1 MSVEPRGTG
10 KIFIPVSPAD
20 GAVTYGGGFSYPLL
34 VSAFVAQCRL
44 YIEGDENKPLL
55 LAQANGVASVLA
67 PLLSGSVM
75 HVGAGRAAFCTQL
88 HTWAVGSKE
97 ATKHALV
104 RFLREVLANA
114 CHELFLKLGKEEEP
128 KLAAALQ
135 TIHAGLAIDEKLA
148 NGVAEQ
154 LVLRSAIDTWP
165 LDVNATLLA
174 GTGGELYQ
182 CTWAAAVET
191 VVTVRPIQ
199 PADCIRRTLGY
210 RIPAEAAD
218 AAALEAVVHAAL
230 PDQADVRRFWAHALA
245 TIAFAPAHTDRQVF
259 VLLGEARSGKTTLI
273 TMLRHLFGEYA
284 VALSDRLF
292 YGKKFT
298 KNAGD
303 AEAMAGARLAY
314 VDDPTAE
321 VSVELLKRLTNRDSG
336 VCCQLVIA
344 AQEAKFRAALG
355 TAAASIGGR
364 VKVLTLPK
372 QFVPPHQHSAEN
384 DSAYP
389 LAKSN
394 DELDQLFRVGA
405 PLLMRKLL
413 LGDVSRDAARLYHA
427 EQTTLPR
434 CDRVQIDTQRLLEPT
449 HISDKQCV
457 AKWLDD
463 AMLKAPGAAQ
473 PLLIRNANATVAV
486 SVLFAHYTSF
496 VDARRRNALA
506 VPPNAPPG
514 QTPAVAAPSAPGQE
528 PAVAAAAEVDDND
541 DDDYDPGQQQGDE
554 NGPPAGSAGKRKAA
568 ASSSKV
574 EKKQKKKVDKHEQ
587 CRRAFLKLLEQ
598 SKLDI
603 RVANEAVIGYAWT
616 GQP

>member
-10 KIFIPVSPAD
+10 KIFIHVSPAD
-20 GAVTYGGGFSYPLL
+20 GAVTYGGGFSYPLF
-34 VSAFVAQCRL
+34 VSAFDAQCRL

-75 HVGAGRAAFCTQL
+75 QVGAGRAAFCTEL
-88 HTWAVGSKE
+88 HTWIVASKE

-114 CHELFLKLGKEEEP
+114 CRELFLKLGKEEEP

-135 TIHAGLAIDEKLA
+135 TIHAALAMDEKLA

-154 LVLRSAIDTWP
+154 LVVRSANDWP
-165 LDVNATLLA
+165 LDANTTLLA
-174 GTGGELYQ
+174 GSGGALYQ

-218 AAALEAVVHAAL
+218 AAALEAVLHAAL
-230 PDQADVRRFWAHALA
+230 TNQADVRRFWAHVLA

-259 VLLGEARSGKTTLI
+259 VLLGEARSGKTTMI
-273 TMLRHLFGEYA
+273 TMLRRLFGEYA
-284 VALSDRLF
+284 VALPDRLL

-314 VDDPTAE
+314 VDDPTA
-321 VSVELLKRLTNRDSG
+321 VLSVELLKQLTNRDSG
-336 VCCQLVIA
+336 ICCHIVIG
-344 AQEAKFRAALG
+344 AQEARFRAVLG
-355 TAAASIGGR
+355 HAAASIGGR
-364 VKVLTLPK
+364 VSVLTLPK
-372 QFVPPHQHSAEN
+372 KFVPPHQHSAEN
-384 DSAYP
+384 DSNYP

-394 DELDQLFRVGA
+394 DELEELFRVA
-405 PLLMRKLL
+405 VPYNLL
-413 LGDVSRDAARLYHA
+413 LGDVARDAAHLYLA

-434 CDRVQIDTQRLLEPT
+434 CDRVQIDTQRLLEQT
-449 HISDKQCV
+449 RISDKRCV
-457 AKWLDD
+457 AKWLEEV
-463 AMLKAPGAAQ
+463 MLKAPGAAQ

-506 VPPNAPPG
+506 VPRNAPPR
-514 QTPAVAAPSAPGQE
+514 QE
-528 PAVAAAAEVDDND
+528 PAVAAAAED
-541 DDDYDPGQQQGDE
+541 DDDDGDYDPGQQAAGQGDE

-568 ASSSKV
+568 ASGTKV
-574 EKKQKKKVDKHEQ
+574 EKKQKKKASKHEQ
-587 CRRAFLKLLEQ
+587 SRRAFLQLLEQ

>member
-10 KIFIPVSPAD
+10 KIFIHVSPAD
-20 GAVTYGGGFSYPLL
+20 GAVTYGGGFSYPLF
-34 VSAFVAQCRL
+34 VSAFDAQCRL

-75 HVGAGRAAFCTQL
+75 QVGAGRAAFCTEL
-88 HTWAVGSKE
+88 HTWIVASKE

-114 CHELFLKLGKEEEP
+114 CRELFLKLGKEEEP

-135 TIHAGLAIDEKLA
+135 TIHAALAMDEKLA

-154 LVLRSAIDTWP
+154 LVVRSANDWP
-165 LDVNATLLA
+165 LDANTTLLA
-174 GTGGELYQ
+174 GSGGALYQ
-182 CTWAAAVET
+182 CTWAAPDGT

-218 AAALEAVVHAAL
+218 AAALEAVMHAAL
-230 PDQADVRRFWAHALA
+230 TDQADVRRFWAHVLA

-259 VLLGEARSGKTTLI
+259 VLLGEARSGKTTMI
-273 TMLRHLFGEYA
+273 TMLRRLFGEYA
-284 VALSDRLF
+284 VALPDRLL
-292 YGKKFT
+292 YGKKLT

-314 VDDPTAE
+314 VDDPTAV
-321 VSVELLKRLTNRDSG
+321 VSVEVLKRLTNRGSG
-336 VCCQLVIA
+336 VCCHIVIA
-344 AQEAKFRAALG
+344 AQKAKFRAVLG

-384 DSAYP
+384 DSTYP

-394 DELDQLFRVGA
+394 DELDQLCRVGA
-405 PLLMRKLL
+405 PSLMHNLL
-413 LGDVSRDAARLYHA
+413 LGDVSRDAARLYLA

-434 CDRVQIDTQRLLEPT
+434 CDRVEIDTQRLLESPR
-449 HISDKQCV
+449 ISDKRCV
-457 AKWLDD
+457 AKWLEE

-496 VDARRRNALA
+496 VDARRRNALD
-506 VPPNAPPG
+506 VPPNAPPR
-514 QTPAVAAPSAPGQE
+514 QE
-528 PAVAAAAEVDDND
+528 PAVAAAAEND
-541 DDDYDPGQQQGDE
+541 DDDGDYDPGQQAAGQGDE

-568 ASSSKV
+568 ASGTKV
-574 EKKQKKKVDKHEQ
+574 EKKQKKKANKHEQ
-587 CRRAFLKLLEQ
+587 SRRAFLQLLEQ